1 MLGDSITSVLGGGAG
16 GDAAVPATTT
26 RRQDGLMG
34 DMDENNNNSGEDE
47 RGRSSGGGGD
57 DGDRSFGGNRWPRQ
71 ETLAL
76 LKIRSEMDVAFRD
89 ASVKGPLWEQIS
101 RKLGELGYHRSAK
114 KCKEKFENVYKYH
127 KRTKEVRSGK
137 PDSKTYKFFEQ
148 LEALENHPPLNF
160 HSHLSKPT
168 PPPPLPPP
176 PTTVISHIPSTT
188 VPSATT
194 TTLPHLLNISFSQ
207 PNPTIHLPSPPPPP
221 APLPLNN
228 PTSFPT
234 TVPPAVPFQINVSST
249 GMGMGFQSIEADLI
263 SNSTSDDVNSSTSSD
278 EASRRRRR
286 KRKWKDFFERLM
298 KEVIEKQEEMQK
310 RFLEAI
316 EKREQERVL
325 REEAWRMQ
333 EMAKINRERE
343 ILAQERSMAAAKD
356 AAITSFLQK
365 ITESQHNN
373 NNNTSQPSPPPPPP
387 APPSQQQQIP
397 TSNPTPV
404 VHPQQQLQPPPP
416 PAPQASTLQVVVPN
430 STPQKVGSNNELLQM
445 EIMKMD
451 HNGGEN
457 YSISPASSSSRWPKV
472 EVQALI
478 KLRTNLETKY
488 QENGPKGPLWE
499 EISSAMKKLGYNR
512 NAKRC
517 KEKWENINKYF
528 KKVKESRKTRPEDS
542 KTCPYFH
549 QLDALYREKSNNN
562 NNNMM
567 ASSTPIMQH
576 QQQPLMVRPEQQWPP
591 QQEIT
596 RPDSG
601 NEEMESE
608 PMDRD
613 DKDDDEEDEEEEE
626 EDEGGGNYEI
636 VASKPASVTA
646 AE

>member
-1 MLGDSITSVLGGGAG
+1 MLGDSTTSVLGGGAG
-16 GDAAVPATTT
+16 GGEAAVPETTHHH
-26 RRQDGLMG
+26 DGLMG
-34 DMDENNNNSGEDE
+34 DMEENNNNSGEDE
-47 RGRSSGGGGD
+47 RGRSGGGGGD

-168 PPPPLPPP
+168 PPPQPPP
-176 PTTVISHIPSTT
+176 PTAVISPIPSNT
-188 VPSATT
+188 VPS
-194 TTLPHLLNISFSQ
+194 TTLPHLMNISFSQ
-207 PNPTIHLPSPPPPP
+207 PNPTIHLPSPSPPP

-228 PTSFPT
+228 PTSLPT
-234 TVPPAVPFQINVSST
+234 TVPPSMPFQINVSSA
-249 GMGMGFQSIEADLI
+249 GVGFQSIEADLI
-263 SNSTSDDVNSSTSSD
+263 SNSTSDDINSSTSSD
-278 EASRRRRR
+278 EASRKRRR

-298 KEVIEKQEEMQK
+298 KEVIQKQEEMQK

-316 EKREQERVL
+316 EKREQERVV

-373 NNNTSQPSPPPPPP
+373 NNNNASQPSPPPPPP
-387 APPSQQQQIP
+387 PSSQQQQPIP
-397 TSNPTPV
+397 TSNQTPV
-404 VHPQQQLQPPPP
+404 VQPSPRPPPP
-416 PAPQASTLQVVVPN
+416 AAPQASTLQVVVPN
-430 STPQKVGSNNELLQM
+430 STPQKVGNNNELLQM

-528 KKVKESRKTRPEDS
+528 KKVKESRKARPEDS

-549 QLDALYREKSNNN
+549 QLDALYREKSNNTN
-562 NNNMM
+562 NNIIG
-567 ASSTPIMQH
+567 SSTQIMQH

-613 DKDDDEEDEEEEE
+613 DKDDDDEDEEE
-626 EDEGGGNYEI
+626 EDEGGENYEI
-636 VASKPASVTA
+636 VASKPASVSA

>member
-1 MLGDSITSVLGGGAG
+1 MLGDSTTSVLGGGAG

-188 VPSATT
+188 VPSANT

-228 PTSFPT
+228 PTSLPT

-499 EISSAMKKLGYNR
+499 EISSAMMKLGYNR

-549 QLDALYREKSNNN
+549 QLDALYREKSNN